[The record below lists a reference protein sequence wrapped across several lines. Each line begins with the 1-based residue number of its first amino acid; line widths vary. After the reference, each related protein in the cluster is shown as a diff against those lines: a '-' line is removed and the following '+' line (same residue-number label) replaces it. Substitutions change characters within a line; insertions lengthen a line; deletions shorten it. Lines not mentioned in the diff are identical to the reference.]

1 MRLKIAAIAFTVFSL
16 LLSIGWP
23 LFVVPPP
30 SLRTASRHVQAAFAI
45 RSGTYI
51 MLLPIS
57 WFVALVL
64 SWLFY
69 RRERE
74 EYRKRTLENLK
85 DLLEGTLQDH
95 DRKQR

>member
-1 MRLKIAAIAFTVFSL
+1 MRLKIAAIAFTAFSI
-16 LLSIGWP
+16 LLSVSWP
-23 LFVVPPP
+23 LFIVPPP
-30 SLRTASRHVQAAFAI
+30 GLRTAAKHVQAAFAI

-51 MLLPIS
+51 MLLPVS

-64 SWLFY
+64 SWLLY
-69 RRERE
+69 RRARE
-74 EYRKRTLENLK
+74 EYQTRTLENLK